1 MERRKRGLAQVL
13 FYGGALLLAIWTLLP
28 LLLIT
33 LAAFT
38 SRSELYSWPRSFL
51 PRELSLESFLYF
63 AKAHGVMEA
72 TLRSILVA
80 LLTILISLLIGAPA
94 GYALSRFR
102 FRGREAFRL
111 GILMTRMFPT
121 SLLAILLAIM
131 YINLGLYDT
140 LLGVSL
146 MHVTLALPFVVLTT
160 ASLFMKIPYDLE
172 EAALTLGCSRLGA
185 FVRICLPM
193 VTPGLVA
200 AAIFTFVVSWNE
212 VYASSVLTLRNR
224 TLPAHIMAT
233 LEASPLNF
241 RFAGGFFM
249 TLPALVFIFIIRK
262 RLLHMWGVAINK

>member
-1 MERRKRGLAQVL
+1 M
-13 FYGGALLLAIWTLLP
+13 
-28 LLLIT
+28 
-33 LAAFT
+33 
-38 SRSELYSWPRSFL
+38 
-51 PRELSLESFLYF
+51 
-63 AKAHGVMEA
+63 
-72 TLRSILVA
+72 
-80 LLTILISLLIGAPA
+80 
-94 GYALSRFR
+94 
-102 FRGREAFRL
+102 
-111 GILMTRMFPT
+111 
-121 SLLAILLAIM
+121 
-131 YINLGLYDT
+131 
-140 LLGVSL
+140 
-146 MHVTLALPFVVLTT
+146 
-160 ASLFMKIPYDLE
+160 
-172 EAALTLGCSRLGA
+172 TLGCSRLGA